1 MLRVGRDPRRER
13 IGCLNWPDAFPYAP
27 EAEFEISHSGAELHL
42 GFRVREDAVRAVCA
56 SDGGRAWEDS
66 CVEFFFALRQ
76 DGTYYNLECTCIGRL
91 LLCCGT
97 GRHGRE
103 PLPEPLLQGIR
114 RTSTLGAD
122 PFGLREG
129 PCTWEVRLDIP
140 AAVFGLET
148 FDGLHARGNFYKC
161 GDGLPVPHY
170 LSWAPVGTPR
180 PDFHRPEFFD
190 EIVFV

>member
-1 MLRVGRDPRRER
+1 
-13 IGCLNWPDAFPYAP
+13 
-27 EAEFEISHSGAELHL
+27 
-42 GFRVREDAVRAVCA
+42 
-56 SDGGRAWEDS
+56 
-66 CVEFFFALRQ
+66 
-76 DGTYYNLECTCIGRL
+76 
-91 LLCCGT
+91 
-97 GRHGRE
+97 
-103 PLPEPLLQGIR
+103 LPEPLLQGIR

-129 PCTWEVRLDIP
+129 PCSWEVRLDIP

-180 PDFHRPEFFD
+180 PDFHRPEFFE